1 MRKLNTI
8 GGAMETSKV
17 TSKTSSLKALLLK
30 AWRERW
36 SDLQWGIH
44 IKTILP
50 RGVSGDVYN
59 LADCIL
65 QQALVGP
72 GPNQLVLSYLKHS
85 LSSQLVSYAAVL
97 QRISK
102 YEGFHKPHCIIS
114 LLEFLETILPGVTCR
129 GKPEEGI
136 LSGAILSLTNWLL
149 QCFHHGLKNSTESSM
164 QLMEKPAAILRQM
177 LECDFITAMLYIAKH
192 EEKDLYGDVAKKC
205 REIEL
210 ALCQNSV
217 GQNVDSSIKETLGNL
232 CNLEL
237 GTDGLLGL
245 EKDDSS
251 EALTYVV
258 QALLAVEVLLNPS
271 ADTTTLVNKLLM
283 VQRLKGYSN
292 VRLYCELIRGCL
304 MSLNDVLETSEE
316 SQWGAFT
323 FLKLPHVLHQ
333 LHTSNTR
340 ATGEEFSQDVA
351 DALELLLQFRPLL
364 DIMDARCACNTL
376 ECLLNEL
383 IKLNLLTEMHIKH
396 FIVNREGASVNL
408 HKTEPA
414 SQPASIPKIIIKA
427 EPTLTRLLKT
437 LDADYG
443 KIQEALL
450 SMLCQVL
457 TGTSFE
463 LILAVATVGGKLQT
477 FVTKLIKFNECSKQ
491 QAVGDT
497 GRASQTRAMLF
508 DLTFLML
515 CSIVQTYGSEV
526 VLCEEEQGD
535 SFFGQWVKE
544 CIVERGKPKSPD
556 AMLQQCDAAKVE
568 TLLTQFNC
576 ADVDLKN
583 SQLKWHEVCVNV
595 PGAIREVLVAWEY
608 GALSPTDVKRILDAM
623 RARMCCLPVCAA
635 AWLCSYMQVL
645 HQDALLKPMNMVQ
658 QFLTN
663 LTNEE
668 IAQQDNYK
676 ERSSLMFQIIRK
688 MQYDVHPLTL
698 SKVKVMT
705 LSHSIVS
712 KQPISEQ
719 LEAVWNSIQKRGWL
733 NIEATHLLESLLNT
747 GGATWFTINLVKEVL
762 KFRYRDNLDQA
773 VDLVFAIFH
782 LDIEKCTLALLT
794 MVLPQY
800 LHNKLQ
806 STDLVEPQSSAVAK
820 LCAYCVFAASQAQTN
835 SQKYPQRESE
845 FTDELDDYCP
855 SNKMMRLDP
864 AAAADSSLAVFMGL
878 GSSLSSTP
886 TLQEPLLSAL
896 KAVFKDLSV
905 IAEHSSYISQQTHFV
920 FRFLEFIVRCG
931 KDQARLV
938 LQDMPNTLVPCL
950 VRSLPDLFTNDL
962 VLRLYDLETIL
973 GRKAAA
979 RDLCLLRNM
988 SLKQVS

>member
-1 MRKLNTI
+1 MRKLTAL
-8 GGAMETSKV
+8 GVTMETSKV
-17 TSKTSSLKALLLK
+17 TSKTSSLKALLLR

-97 QRISK
+97 LRISK

-114 LLEFLETILPGVTCR
+114 LLEFLENILSGVTCR
-129 GKPEEGI
+129 GKPEEGV
-136 LSGAILSLTNWLL
+136 LAGAILSLVHWLL
-149 QCFHHGLKNSTESSM
+149 QCYYHGLTNNTDYSS
-164 QLMEKPAAILRQM
+164 QLMEKPAAILHQM
-177 LECDFITAMLYIAKH
+177 LMCDFTTAMLYLAKH
-192 EEKDLYGDVAKKC
+192 EDKELYAEVVKKC
-205 REIEL
+205 REIEVTL
-210 ALCQNSV
+210 NQNAKPVQESIQDSLTKLCS
-217 GQNVDSSIKETLGNL
+217 
-232 CNLEL
+232 LEL
-237 GTDGLLGL
+237 GTNGLVNL
-245 EKDDSS
+245 EREADTS
-251 EALTYVV
+251 EPLTYVL

-271 ADTTTLVNKLLM
+271 ADTNTLVNKLLM

-304 MSLNDVLETSEE
+304 MSLNDVLESSEE

-333 LHTSNTR
+333 LHSNTAR
-340 ATGEEFSQDVA
+340 GTGEEFSQDIA
-351 DALELLLQFRPLL
+351 DALELLLQFTPLL
-364 DIMDARCACNTL
+364 DVMDARCACNTL

-396 FIVNREGASVNL
+396 YIMKREGATVNL
-408 HKTEPA
+408 HKTEP
-414 SQPASIPKIIIKA
+414 SQTASIPKVIIKA
-427 EPTLTRLLKT
+427 EPTLARLLKT

-457 TGTSFE
+457 SGKSFE
-463 LILAVATVGGKLQT
+463 LILAVATVEGKLRT

-491 QAVGDT
+491 AVGDS

-508 DLTFLML
+508 DVTFLML

-526 VLCEEEQGD
+526 VLCDEEQGD
-535 SFFGQWVKE
+535 SFFAQWVRE

-556 AMLQQCDAAKVE
+556 NMLQHCDPVKID
-568 TLLTQFNC
+568 TLLSQFNSS
-576 ADVDLKN
+576 DSEFKN
-583 SQLKWHEVCVNV
+583 SQMKWHEVCVNV
-595 PGAIREVLVAWEY
+595 PGAIKEVLVAWEY

-658 QFLTN
+658 QFLTTP
-663 LTNEE
+663 TNEE
-668 IAQQDNYK
+668 MAQQDNFK
-676 ERSSLMFQIIRK
+676 ERSGLMFQIIRK
-688 MQYDVHPLTL
+688 MQYDVHPPTL
-698 SKVKVMT
+698 SKIKVMT
-705 LSHSIVS
+705 LSHSIIS

-719 LEAVWNSIQKRGWL
+719 LDIVWSGIQQRGWL

-747 GGATWFTINLVKEVL
+747 GGAQWFVRNLVKEVL
-762 KFRYRDNLDQA
+762 KFRYRDDLDRA
-773 VDLVFAIFH
+773 VDLVFSIFH
-782 LDIEKCTLALLT
+782 LDIENCTMALLLQ
-794 MVLPQY
+794 VLPQY

-806 STDLVEPQSSAVAK
+806 SIDLVEPQSSAVAK

-835 SQKYPQRESE
+835 SQKHATREVE
-845 FTDELDDYCP
+845 FAEDLEDYCP
-855 SNKMMRLDP
+855 ANKLMRLDQST
-864 AAAADSSLAVFMGL
+864 AAAATDTSLVFLGL
-878 GSSLSSTP
+878 GSGST
-886 TLQEPLLSAL
+886 TTTSLQEPLLSAL
-896 KAVFKDLSV
+896 KSVFKALSV
-905 IAEHSSYISQQTHFV
+905 IAEHPSQISQPTHFV
-920 FRFLEFIVRCG
+920 FRFLEYVVRCG
-931 KDQARLV
+931 KDRARSV
-938 LQDMPNTLVPCL
+938 LQDIPNTLVPCL
-950 VRSLPDLFTNDL
+950 VRALPDLFTTDL
-962 VLRLYDLETIL
+962 ILRLYDLDTIQ
-973 GRKAAA
+973 GRKATA

-988 SLKQVS
+988 SMKQYMS